1 MATLFD
7 YIDWRGDLSFSQC
20 EPCEVDSLILS
31 QVCYLDLYRIV
42 PASPTAK
49 GLSFLAAAKRY
60 VNAHKGEP
68 NSLGAIIPPETVTI
82 TTKAAR
88 SARFGSLRLVAHVN
102 VISEDEQKQFSAT
115 TFDLGN
121 DSLFIA
127 FRGTDD
133 TIVGWKECFNMSFM
147 SPIPAQTEA
156 VEYVYHVAAAMPDKR
171 LYLGGHSK
179 GGNLAVYAAVKASPS
194 VQDRIAAVYNLDGPG
209 FTRDFIESE
218 EYAKIKERIHT
229 LVPQTSIVGMLLE
242 HDESYEVVQSTQS
255 GLLQH
260 NGFSWEVMGNRFIHS
275 DTVTKESKNIDAKLK
290 QWLSEITPER
300 RKEILDTLYEI
311 LDSTN
316 IKTLTALSAEKLK
329 LVKAWNTLDTESRT
343 FIRRCVTLIAK
354 NTKGNK

>member
-20 EPCEVDSLILS
+20 DLGEVDSLILS
-31 QVCYLDLYRIV
+31 QVCYLDFYRIV

-60 VNAHKGEP
+60 VNTHKGEANP
-68 NSLGAIIPPETVTI
+68 LGAIIPPETVTI

-88 SARFGSLRLVAHVN
+88 SARFGSLRMVAHVN

-121 DSLFIA
+121 GALFLS

-147 SPIPAQTEA
+147 SPVPAQAEA
-156 VEYVYHVAAAMPDKR
+156 VEYLYHVAAAMPDKR

-179 GGNLAVYAAVKASPS
+179 GGNLAVYAAVKSNPK
-194 VQDRIAAVYNLDGPG
+194 VKERIAAVYNLDGPG
-209 FTRDFIESE
+209 FTREFIESN
-218 EYAKIKERIHT
+218 EYAEIKDRIRT

-242 HDESYEVVQSTQS
+242 HDESFEVVQSNQA

-260 NGFSWEVMGNRFIHS
+260 NGFSWEVMGNAFVHS
-275 DTVTKESKNIDAKLK
+275 DSVTKESKNIDAKLK
-290 QWLSEITPER
+290 LWLADIAPDR
-300 RKEILDTLYEI
+300 RREILDTLYEL
-311 LDSTN
+311 LDTLPA
-316 IKTLTALSAEKLK
+316 KTLTDLSAEKLK
-329 LVKAWNTLDTESRT
+329 LIKAWNTLDSESRT

-354 NTKGNK
+354 NTKAK